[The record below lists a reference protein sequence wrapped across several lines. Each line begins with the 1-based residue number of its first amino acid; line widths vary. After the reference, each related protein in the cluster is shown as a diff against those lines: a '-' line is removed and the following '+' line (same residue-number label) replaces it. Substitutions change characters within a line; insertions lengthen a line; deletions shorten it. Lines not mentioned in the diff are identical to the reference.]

1 MIGEDILNY
10 GGMMN
15 KRLGFMGIIVTD
27 RNKQAGEVNKILSEF
42 GNIIQGRMGI
52 PYKERNCSIITLIVD
67 ASTDDVGALTGRLG
81 LIPGV
86 SVKSAL
92 SKGK

>member
-1 MIGEDILNY
+1 MD
-10 GGMMN
+10 
-15 KRLGFMGIIVTD
+15 KRLGFMGIIVSD
-27 RNKQAGEVNKILSEF
+27 RNKQASEVNKILSEF

-67 ASTDDVGALTGRLG
+67 ATTDDVGSLTGRLG

>member
-1 MIGEDILNY
+1 MG
-10 GGMMN
+10 
-15 KRLGFMGIIVTD
+15 KRLGFMGIIVSD

-52 PYKERNCSIITLIVD
+52 PYKERNCSVITIILD
-67 ASTDDVGALTGRLG
+67 ATTDDVGALTGRLG
-81 LIPGV
+81 LIPGI

>member
-1 MIGEDILNY
+1 MD
-10 GGMMN
+10 

-27 RNKQAGEVNKILSEF
+27 RGNQAGEVNKVLSEF
-42 GNIIQGRMGI
+42 GSIIQGRMGI
-52 PYKERNCSIITLIVD
+52 PYKERNCSVITIIVD
-67 ASTDDVGALTGRLG
+67 ATTDDIGALTGRLG
-81 LIPGV
+81 LIKGV

>member
-1 MIGEDILNY
+1 
-10 GGMMN
+10 MN

-27 RNKQAGEVNKILSEF
+27 RNKQAVEVNKILSEF

-67 ASTDDVGALTGRLG
+67 ATTDDVGSLTGRLG

-92 SKGK
+92 SKKK

>member
-1 MIGEDILNY
+1 
-10 GGMMN
+10 MN

-67 ASTDDVGALTGRLG
+67 ATTDDVGALTGRLG

-92 SKGK
+92 SQGK